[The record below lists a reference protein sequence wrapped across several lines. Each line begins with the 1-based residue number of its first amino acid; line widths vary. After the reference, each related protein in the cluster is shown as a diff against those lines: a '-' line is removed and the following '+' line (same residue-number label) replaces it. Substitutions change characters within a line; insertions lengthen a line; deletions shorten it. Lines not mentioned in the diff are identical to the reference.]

1 MQRVRNFIISVA
13 LIVFCVTGAGG
24 RTLTVGVA
32 SGALSM
38 DPYAFEELATISIL
52 SNIFEAPVTLDGEL
66 KVRPALASSWENPE
80 PTVWIVHLRKNVL
93 FHNGSRF
100 DADDVVFSFD
110 RIKHW
115 ARSGFR
121 GEMAMIDSAE
131 KIDDYTVRF
140 TTSRPFPLFLKKL
153 SRLRILDRETLTG
166 KTDDWI
172 ANHPIGTGPYRFI
185 EWRRGDRIVLKA
197 DPKYWR
203 GKPYF
208 DDLIFKPLTDSAT
221 RVAAIL
227 SGIVDLINRIPTMD
241 TKRILSH
248 RKLRFYRRPG
258 LRLIYLQMDQHR
270 EHSPYIQTPD
280 GTNPL
285 LDKRVRQALYYGIDE
300 KAIVRYIMSGY
311 ALPAGQLSPKAVFG
325 YDPAMKRPG
334 YDPQKAKAL
343 LREAGYPDGFTIRL
357 DSPNNRYVNDA
368 QIAEA
373 VAISLAKIGIRVK
386 VNAMPKSRFFGQIS
400 RLDTSFFL
408 VGWENVDGDAGSMMS
423 SCIHSHDSKRGYG
436 RYNYGRFSDPR
447 FDRIFESSQEEMDAD
462 RRLVL
467 LHEAQRIALV
477 EDQGVIPLHFQVDL
491 YAAKRSI
498 HFTPRLDGQIRAF
511 EISGKAP

>member
-1 MQRVRNFIISVA
+1 MQRIRSLIASIT
-13 LIVFCVTGAGG
+13 LIVSFYAVANAK
-24 RTLTVGVA
+24 TLTVGVA

-52 SNIFEAPVTLDGEL
+52 SNIFEAPVTLDRDL

-80 PTVWIVHLRKNVL
+80 PTVWIVHLRKNVH

-115 ARSGFR
+115 DRSGFR
-121 GEMAMIDSAE
+121 GEVAMIESAE
-131 KIDDYTVRF
+131 KMDDYTVRF
-140 TTSRPFPLFLKKL
+140 TTLKPFPLFLKKL
-153 SRLRILDRETLTG
+153 SRLRILDKETLSG

-172 ANHPIGTGPYRFI
+172 ANHPIGTGPYRFV

-197 DPKYWR
+197 HPKYWK

-241 TKRILSH
+241 TKRIRDH
-248 RKLRFYRRPG
+248 KELRFFKRPG

-270 EHSPYIQTPD
+270 KHSPYIQTPD
-280 GTNPL
+280 GKNPL
-285 LDKRVRQALYYGIDE
+285 LDRRVRQALYYGIDE
-300 KAIVRYIMSGY
+300 VAIVRYIMSGF
-311 ALPAGQLSPKAVFG
+311 ALPAGQLSPEAVYG
-325 YDPAMKRPG
+325 YDPTLKRPD
-334 YDPQKAKAL
+334 YDPEKAKAL

-373 VAISLAKIGIRVK
+373 VAVSLAKIGIRVK

-408 VGWENVDGDAGSMMS
+408 VGWENVGGDAGSMMS
-423 SCIHSHDSKRGYG
+423 SCIHSYDSKRGYG

-447 FDRIFESSQEEMDAD
+447 FDRLFESSQEEMDAD
-462 RRLVL
+462 KRLAL
-467 LHEAQRIALV
+467 LREAQRIALV

-498 HFTPRLDGQIRAF
+498 RFTPRLDGQIRAF
-511 EISGKAP
+511 EITEESP